1 MEVVIREEGLLTV
14 VCCKVKCAE
23 TSSGIVSAL
32 VSIFRICW
40 SDEQCCL
47 FIYESFRVN
56 TLKYK

>member
-23 TSSGIVSAL
+23 TSSGIVSDL

-40 SDEQCCL
+40 SDEQCASAGCSSMNL
-47 FIYESFRVN
+47 LE
-56 TLKYK
+56 